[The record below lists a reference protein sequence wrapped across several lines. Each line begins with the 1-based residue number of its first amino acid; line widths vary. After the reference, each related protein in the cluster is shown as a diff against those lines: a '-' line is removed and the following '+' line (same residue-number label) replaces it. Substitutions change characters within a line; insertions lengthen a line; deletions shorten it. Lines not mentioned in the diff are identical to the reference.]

1 MQVLIK
7 LLPETPVRVPFS
19 YYPDMSAAIY
29 KSMSDSDPSFASS
42 LHDGEEHKSKI
53 KLFGFSPLYSQQ
65 TEVHKTDK
73 ENNIEGAF
81 VFKGLTT
88 FIVCS
93 PWPELVNRLGE
104 GLLKNGYLRIGSQLL
119 KVLEATILP
128 PPAFK
133 EKMVWT
139 PAKSASVVTSWSR
152 KTDKNKIY
160 AFPDK
165 PADGQAC
172 ELLLKTNILHKWRR
186 LCEIRGDIA
195 ASWSGSD
202 KADIL
207 STLPDDS
214 VVVRVHSDSANAIPY
229 RTKLHYIKGNPVR
242 SWISPVEVLAPIF
255 LQRLIWS
262 SALGEMNSMG
272 YGVVQEVKQ

>member
-7 LLPETPVRVPFS
+7 LMPETPVRIPFS
-19 YYPDMSAAIY
+19 YYSDMAAAIY
-29 KSMSDSDPSFASS
+29 KAISDSDLDFASS
-42 LHDGEEHKSKI
+42 LHDGEEHRSRI
-53 KLFGFSPLYSQQ
+53 KLFGFSPLHSPQ
-65 TEVHKTDK
+65 TEVHKSDK

-81 VFKGLTT
+81 VFKGITS
-88 FIVCS
+88 FIICS

-119 KVLEATILP
+119 KVIDATVLP
-128 PPAFK
+128 PPVFK
-133 EKMVWT
+133 DKMLWN
-139 PAKSASVVTSWSR
+139 PAKAVSIVTSWSR

-195 ASWSGSD
+195 ESWAGCG
-202 KADIL
+202 KNDIL
-207 STLPDDS
+207 STLSEGS
-214 VVVRVHSDSANAIPY
+214 VAVRVQSGSDNTMPY

-242 SWISPVEVLAPIF
+242 SWVSPVEVLAPVF

-272 YGVVQEVKQ
+272 YGVVQEAK